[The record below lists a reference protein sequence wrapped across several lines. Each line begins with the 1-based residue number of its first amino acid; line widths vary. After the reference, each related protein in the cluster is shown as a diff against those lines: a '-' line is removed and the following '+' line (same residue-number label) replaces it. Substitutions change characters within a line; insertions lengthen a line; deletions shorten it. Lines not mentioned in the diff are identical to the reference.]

1 MNDKLI
7 YRLSGVI
14 TLTLLLAVSTSTRAY
29 SFIESARALP
39 TRTIDTTARQMQKA
53 TVAPDAP
60 PNVTYA
66 LITSR
71 LQNAPAIQTN
81 TLVSVTATTAQT
93 FSFQNA
99 GQTVTAPLSDARLF
113 TVKTGI
119 IQPVNKING
128 EIVLGFDDPYALTD
142 TGSAGYPISVYAPMV
157 YNVTSQNGTVSD
169 QLSAQAVQ
177 IAHAHGEQVW
187 PIVDSGFNP
196 ARTTA
201 LLESPTAQA
210 NFLSTILADV
220 VRDHVDGINLD
231 FEDMIPSDAPR
242 LTQLTKNLATLL
254 HAMGKTISVDVSV
267 PSSDPNWGLVYNR
280 PALAAIADNLVVM
293 TYDQYYAGDPF
304 SGPVAGIPWMMQELQ
319 KTAQGGVPKAKILAG
334 IPFYTRLW
342 SGSPGNFSST
352 ALSLSQEASIKNSHP
367 ASLRNDPT
375 SGLTVDTFHVGAQT
389 QWMWLETTSSLRERA
404 AMTTAAGYGG
414 VAIWQLGLGNA
425 SDVSAIL
432 SGVGG

>member
-1 MNDKLI
+1 MNDKLV

-14 TLTLLLAVSTSTRAY
+14 TLTLLLAVSSSSRAY
-29 SFIESARALP
+29 PLVESARALP
-39 TRTIDTTARQMQKA
+39 ARPLELTGRQMQKA
-53 TVAPDAP
+53 IVPPPAPQS
-60 PNVTYA
+60 VTYA

-71 LQNAPAIQTN
+71 LQNAPAVQTN

-93 FSFQNA
+93 FTFQNA
-99 GQTVTAPLSDARLF
+99 GQTVTEPLTDARLF
-113 TVKTGI
+113 TVMTGTR
-119 IQPVNKING
+119 QPVKKFNG
-128 EIVLGFDDPYALTD
+128 EIVLGFDDPYSLTD

-157 YNVTSQNGTVSD
+157 YNVTSQNGAVSD
-169 QLSAQAVQ
+169 QLSTQAVQ

-210 NFLSTILADV
+210 NLLSAILSDV
-220 VRDHVDGINLD
+220 TRDHVDGINLD

-242 LTQLTKNLATLL
+242 LTQLTENLATLL

-293 TYDQYYAGDPF
+293 TYDEYYAGDAF

-319 KTAQGGVPKAKILAG
+319 KTAQEGVPKAKILAG

-342 SGSPGNFSST
+342 SGTPGNFSSV
-352 ALSLSQEASIKNSHP
+352 ALSLPQEASIQDSHP
-367 ASLRNDPT
+367 ASLRNDPN
-375 SGLTVDTFHVGAQT
+375 SGMTVDTFHAGTTT
-389 QWMWLETTSSLRERA
+389 QWMWLETTSTLQKRA
-404 AMTTAAGYGG
+404 ALATAAGYGG
-414 VAIWQLGLGNA
+414 VAVWQLGLGNA